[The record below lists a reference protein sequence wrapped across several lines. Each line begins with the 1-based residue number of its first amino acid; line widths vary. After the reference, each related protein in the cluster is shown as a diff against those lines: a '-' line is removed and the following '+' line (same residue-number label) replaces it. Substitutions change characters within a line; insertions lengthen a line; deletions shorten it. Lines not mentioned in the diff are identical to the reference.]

1 MTLEL
6 QSGDA
11 AISSKFQVAKISKP
25 LWSVAKICDAGYKVV
40 FDAGK
45 GTIYHKQSGNQVGVF
60 ERKGGLYVS
69 DMKLRNP
76 SYVAK
81 DGKQES
87 MSKSAQ
93 GFRRQD

>member
-11 AISSKFQVAKISKP
+11 AISSKFQVAKISRP
-25 LWSVAKICDAGYKVV
+25 LWSVGKICDAGYKVV
-40 FDAGK
+40 FDARQGA
-45 GTIYHKQSGNQVGVF
+45 IYHKQSGSQVGVF

-81 DGKQES
+81 GGKQQPT
-87 MSKSAQ
+87 SKSAQ